1 MTQWKT
7 ARSSSPLS
15 LQRQLEIN
23 LTAQL
28 ATWQQNNLSKSDMA
42 QKLNISVSEL
52 NQILFGSYIPNL
64 EELLAYFD
72 LLNLTIKLEFE

>member
-1 MTQWKT
+1 MTQWKK

-15 LQRQLEIN
+15 LQRQLEIS

-64 EELLAYFD
+64 EELLTYFD